1 MKNLRK
7 TTLSGPSKL
16 GGILTKAKEIA
27 EDNKASGSK
36 EYLICLILTDGII
49 EDMSETIDLL
59 INSTHL
65 PLSIIIV
72 GIGNANFDK
81 MYLLDGD
88 KGLENSKGERATR
101 DICQFVPFSKFE
113 NNETKLA
120 E

>member
-65 PLSIIIV
+65 PQHHQ
-72 GIGNANFDK
+72 
-81 MYLLDGD
+81 YLLYHQQNRNFEDYYHF
-88 KGLENSKGERATR
+88 N
-101 DICQFVPFSKFE
+101 QFS
-113 NNETKLA
+113 L
-120 E
+120 